1 MDVTHRELVPGAE
14 LICVSTD
21 KFKTGTLS
29 VSLIEPLRRETATA
43 NALLLDVLYRGSEK
57 YPDIQA
63 ISEAEDLLYGLSIS
77 PLVRQRGE
85 AQCMSLVGSFINDS
99 FALDGTAVLEGAADF
114 MGEILLHPNLENGAF
129 RADYVKSEGT
139 NLADLIR
146 SQVNDKHSW
155 ALHRLVEV
163 MCEGE
168 PYALDKYGTAEEAE
182 NMDRLALWARYRALL
197 EEAGLVFCYVG
208 SAPLERVEGAVRKA
222 FAPLLTPRART
233 LIRHTVV
240 PAPRGAVRE
249 LAEPMDVVQGK
260 LVLGLRCGGIDLR
273 DPDYPALL
281 VCNAVYGGTPTSKL
295 FMNVREKLSLCY
307 YASSMVNKYKG
318 LMVVTSGVEFGNFQ
332 VAKEEILT
340 QLDKMRSGDFTAEEF
355 HAGRQ
360 ALLSAYQ
367 ALLDSQKQVE
377 DYWFSQAVA
386 GVRESPEELSRR
398 VAVVT
403 PEQAAAAAGRIQ
415 LDAVYYLT
423 GKEED

>member
-1 MDVTHRELVPGAE
+1 MDVTHRELVPGVE
-14 LICVSTD
+14 LISVSTD

-29 VSLIEPLRRETATA
+29 VSLTAPLRRETATA
-43 NALLLDVLYRGSEK
+43 NALLLDVLYRGSKK

-63 ISEAEDLLYGLSIS
+63 ISEAEDELYGLALA

-85 AQCMSLVGSFINDS
+85 AQCMSLVGSFIDDS

-129 RADYVKSEGT
+129 RADYVKSEGM

-146 SQVNDKHSW
+146 SQVNDKHTWS
-155 ALHRLVEV
+155 LRRLLET

-168 PYALDKYGTAEEAE
+168 PYALDKYGSAEEAE
-182 NMDRLALWARYRALL
+182 QMDPAALWARYQALL
-197 EEAGLVFCYVG
+197 SQAGLIFCYVG
-208 SAPLERVEGAVRKA
+208 AAPRPRVEGAIRRA

-233 LIRHTVV
+233 VPDHTVV
-240 PAPRGAVRE
+240 PAPRGALRE
-249 LAEPMDVVQGK
+249 LAEPMDVAQGK
-260 LVLGLRCGGIDLR
+260 LALGFRCGGIDLHA
-273 DPDYPALL
+273 PEYPALL
-281 VCNAVYGGTPTSKL
+281 VCNAVYGGTSTSKL

-318 LMVVTSGVEFGNFQ
+318 IMVVSSGVEFANFQ

-340 QLDKMRSGDFTAEEF
+340 QLDKMRTGDFTGEEF

-360 ALLSAYQ
+360 SLLSAYQ

-386 GVRESPEELSRR
+386 GVEESPEELSAR
-398 VAVVT
+398 VAAVT
-403 PEQAAAAAGRIQ
+403 PEQAAAAAQKIQ
-415 LDAVYYLT
+415 LDTVYYLT
-423 GKEED
+423 GKEG